1 MLGYLPQQ
9 FKWRIILQIVKETAT
24 EDGINNMKDMG
35 KLMSAVRPKVID
47 KADKNLLVR
56 FLDRK
61 SVV

>member
-56 FLDRK
+56 FLK
-61 SVV
+61 SI